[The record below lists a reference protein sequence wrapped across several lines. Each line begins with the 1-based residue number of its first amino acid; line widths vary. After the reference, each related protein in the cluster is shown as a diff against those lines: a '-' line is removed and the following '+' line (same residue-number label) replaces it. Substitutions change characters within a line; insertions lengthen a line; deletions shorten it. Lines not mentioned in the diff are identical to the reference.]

1 MPSLTMTDTRYI
13 GRFAPTP
20 SGFLH
25 FGSLVAALA
34 SWLDA
39 RAVSGRWLLRMEDTD
54 PPREMPGARDAILQ
68 TLERYGLE
76 WDGEVVFQSQRHD
89 AYAAVVDRLFNMGLA
104 YACTCSRKQL
114 EGYNGIYPGFCRNA
128 GHAREGA
135 AIRLRV
141 PELIYRFTDRV
152 QGEFQQHLGREVGDF
167 VIQRRDGL
175 YAYQLAVVLDDAWQ
189 GVTDIVRGADLLD
202 NTPRQLYLQELL
214 GFSQPRYLHIPLIVQ
229 PDGHKLGKS
238 YRSPPLQAEHATPLL
253 LRALRALGQETEPEL
268 LLATPAEVLAV
279 ARKQWKPEAIAQ
291 RTTVP
296 EADLGCGFTGVFG
309 GRPVPTVITQPSR
322 LFFTCGWGRA
332 RAEAGTGNP
341 PRKNKSPINSTSWRT
356 PWIPASIPPAICANN
371 KSKPAAPN
379 HRGQHVHLSFGPAS
393 GRGDLPVL
401 PGHHGLVDRTDRSLV
416 PPLPALADPDRRHL
430 HPAEPTRCR

>member
-1 MPSLTMTDTRYI
+1 MTDSRYI

-39 RAVSGRWLLRMEDTD
+39 RAVGGRWLLRLEDTD

-76 WDGEVVFQSQRHD
+76 WDGEVVCQSQRHD
-89 AYAAVVDRLFNMGLA
+89 AYAAVVDHLFNLGLA

-114 EGYNGIYPGFCRNA
+114 EGHAGIYPGLCRNA
-128 GHAREGA
+128 GHPREGA

-141 PELIYRFTDRV
+141 PELIYRFEDRV
-152 QGEFQQHLGREVGDF
+152 QGHFEQHLGREIGDF
-167 VIQRRDGL
+167 IIQRRDGL

-214 GFSQPRYLHIPLIVQ
+214 GFSQPRYLHIPLITQ

-238 YRSPPLQAEHATPLL
+238 YRSPPLEADQATPLL
-253 LRALRALGQETEPEL
+253 LRALRALGQTTEAQL
-268 LLATPAEVLAV
+268 QSASPAEVLAV
-279 ARKQWKPEAIAQ
+279 ARQRWQPERIARQ
-291 RTTVP
+291 LTVP
-296 EADLGCGFTGVFG
+296 EADL
-309 GRPVPTVITQPSR
+309 
-322 LFFTCGWGRA
+322 
-332 RAEAGTGNP
+332 
-341 PRKNKSPINSTSWRT
+341 
-356 PWIPASIPPAICANN
+356 
-371 KSKPAAPN
+371 
-379 HRGQHVHLSFGPAS
+379 H
-393 GRGDLPVL
+393 
-401 PGHHGLVDRTDRSLV
+401 
-416 PPLPALADPDRRHL
+416 
-430 HPAEPTRCR
+430 

>member
-1 MPSLTMTDTRYI
+1 MKDAPYI

-39 RAVSGRWLLRMEDTD
+39 RAVNGRWLLRIEDTD
-54 PPREMPGARDAILQ
+54 PPREMPGARDAIL
-68 TLERYGLE
+68 TSLERYGLE
-76 WDGEVVFQSQRHD
+76 WDGEVVCQSQRHD
-89 AYAAVVDRLFNMGLA
+89 AYAEVVERLFNMGLA

-114 EGYNGIYPGFCRNA
+114 EGYGGIYPGHCRNRL
-128 GHAREGA
+128 HAREDA

-141 PELIYRFTDRV
+141 PELTYRFSDRV

-238 YRSPPLQAEHATPLL
+238 YRSPPLDIQQATPLL
-253 LRALRALGQETEPEL
+253 LRALRALGQDTDPMLEG
-268 LLATPAEVLAV
+268 ATPAEVLAV
-279 ARKQWKPEAIAQ
+279 ARQQWKPERIAQ
-291 RTTVP
+291 QMTVP
-296 EADLGCGFTGVFG
+296 EATL
-309 GRPVPTVITQPSR
+309 Q
-322 LFFTCGWGRA
+322 
-332 RAEAGTGNP
+332 
-341 PRKNKSPINSTSWRT
+341 
-356 PWIPASIPPAICANN
+356 
-371 KSKPAAPN
+371 
-379 HRGQHVHLSFGPAS
+379 
-393 GRGDLPVL
+393 
-401 PGHHGLVDRTDRSLV
+401 
-416 PPLPALADPDRRHL
+416 
-430 HPAEPTRCR
+430 